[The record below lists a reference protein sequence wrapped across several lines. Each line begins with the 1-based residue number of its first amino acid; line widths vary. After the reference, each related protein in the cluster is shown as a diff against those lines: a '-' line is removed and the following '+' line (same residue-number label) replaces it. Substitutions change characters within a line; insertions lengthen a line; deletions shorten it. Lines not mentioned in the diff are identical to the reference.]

1 MRNPSHAPRTLNFSN
16 AQSYLLGL
24 INEHASRRSP
34 NRLDRIQAFV
44 AELGAP
50 QLRYPTVHVA
60 GTSGKGSTATMLA
73 SIYEAAGKRVGLHTK
88 PHLASVTERVRIDG
102 TPLDEDAFGELLGEM
117 MPAIDR
123 VAREHGRPSYYETLL
138 ALAFVAFE
146 RANVDLAV
154 IEAGIGGRLDG
165 TNVLRPEVAMITN
178 VSLDHTEILGDTTA
192 LIARDKAGI
201 AKPGVPLVSDVNDA
215 DARREIEAACAAAGA
230 PFVSV
235 RDTVTIDARR
245 GERYGQSFDVVT
257 PVDRYE
263 LALPVLGAFQQR
275 NAAIAI
281 RALEQLT
288 GDLRP
293 PKRAIEDGLARLV
306 IPGRME
312 FFPSHPSLV
321 FDVAHNPD
329 KMTHLVNALEETFPG
344 RRFSFVVAMAE
355 TRDIAAIL
363 EPLKRLP
370 AAFTFTAFDNIAGR
384 TATRP
389 QRIASIAQDAGLWGR
404 AIADPVDALSVAR
417 RNADASDVVVVTGS
431 TFVVAVL
438 RDWWF
443 ANVVSRV

>member
-1 MRNPSHAPRTLNFSN
+1 
-16 AQSYLLGL
+16 
-24 INEHASRRSP
+24 
-34 NRLDRIQAFV
+34 
-44 AELGAP
+44 
-50 QLRYPTVHVA
+50 
-60 GTSGKGSTATMLA
+60 
-73 SIYEAAGKRVGLHTK
+73 
-88 PHLASVTERVRIDG
+88 VTERIRIDG
-102 TPLDEDAFGELLGEM
+102 TPISDDAFGELLSDM
-117 MPAIDR
+117 MPAIER
-123 VAREHGRPSYYETLL
+123 VALDHGRPSYYETLL
-138 ALAFVAFE
+138 ALAFVAFA
-146 RANVDLAV
+146 RDPVDIGV

-165 TNVLRPEVAMITN
+165 TNVLEPRVSIITN

-201 AKPGVPLVSDVNDA
+201 AKPGIPLISDVNDPA
-215 DARREIEAACAAAGA
+215 ARYEIEAACAEAGA

-245 GERYGQSFDVVT
+245 GERYGQSFEIVT
-257 PVDRYE
+257 PLDRYE
-263 LALPVLGAFQQR
+263 LSLPVLGAFQQR

-281 RALEQLT
+281 RALEYLDD
-288 GDLRP
+288 DLRP
-293 PKRAIEDGLARLV
+293 SKHAIQEGLARLV

-329 KMTHLVNALEETFPG
+329 KMSHLVDALEETFPN
-344 RRFSFVVAMAE
+344 RRFSFVIAMAE

-363 EPLKRLP
+363 EPLRRLP
-370 AAFTFTAFDNIAGR
+370 ATFTFTGFDNIAGR

-417 RNADASDVVVVTGS
+417 RNADAGDIVVVTGS

-443 ANVVSRV
+443 ANVVSSV

>member
-1 MRNPSHAPRTLNFSN
+1 VNFSN

-34 NRLDRIQAFV
+34 NRLDRIRAFV
-44 AELGAP
+44 DELGAP

-73 SIYEAAGKRVGLHTK
+73 SIFQAADLRVGLHTK
-88 PHLASVTERVRIDG
+88 PHLASVTERIRIDG
-102 TPLDEDAFGELLGEM
+102 TPISDEAFGELLSDL

-123 VAREHGRPSYYETLL
+123 VALDHGRPSYYETLL
-138 ALAFVAFE
+138 ALAFVAFA
-146 RANVDLAV
+146 RAPVDVGV

-165 TNVLRPEVAMITN
+165 TNVLEPRVSIITN

-201 AKPGVPLVSDVNDA
+201 AKPGIPLISDVNDPA
-215 DARREIEAACAAAGA
+215 ARYEIEAACAEAGA

-245 GERYGQSFDVVT
+245 GERYGQSFEIVT
-257 PVDRYE
+257 PLDRYE
-263 LALPVLGAFQQR
+263 LSLPVLGGFQQR

-281 RALEQLT
+281 RALEELDD
-288 GDLRP
+288 DLRP
-293 PKRAIEDGLARLV
+293 SKHAIQEGLARLV

-329 KMTHLVNALEETFPG
+329 KMSHLVDALEETFPN
-344 RRFSFVVAMAE
+344 RRFSFVIAMAE

-363 EPLKRLP
+363 EPLRRLP
-370 AAFTFTAFDNIAGR
+370 ATFTFTGFDNIAGR

-417 RNADASDVVVVTGS
+417 RNADAGDIVVVTGS

-443 ANVVSRV
+443 ANVVSSV

>member
-1 MRNPSHAPRTLNFSN
+1 VNFSN
-16 AQSYLLGL
+16 AQSFLLGL

-34 NRLDRIQAFV
+34 NRLDRIRAFV
-44 AELGAP
+44 EELGEP
-50 QLRYPTVHVA
+50 HLRYPTVHVA

-73 SIYEAAGKRVGLHTK
+73 SIFQAAGKRVGLHTK

-102 TPLDEDAFGELLGEM
+102 TPIAEDAFAELLSEM
-117 MPAIDR
+117 LPAIDR
-123 VAREHGRPSYYETLL
+123 VALEHGKPSYYETLL
-138 ALAFVAFE
+138 ALAFVAFA
-146 RANVDLAV
+146 RAGVDVAV

-165 TNVLRPEVAMITN
+165 TNVLQPRVSIITN

-201 AKPGVPLVSDVNDA
+201 ARPGIPLISDVNDP
-215 DARREIEAACAAAGA
+215 DARREIEAACAEVGA

-235 RDTVTIDARR
+235 RDTVSIGARR
-245 GERYGQSFDVVT
+245 GERYGQSFEIVT

-263 LALPVLGAFQQR
+263 VSLPVLGAFQQR
-275 NAAIAI
+275 NAAIAV
-281 RALEQLT
+281 RALEHL
-288 GDLRP
+288 GDDLRP
-293 PKRAIEDGLARLV
+293 DKAAITDGLARLV

-329 KMTHLVNALEETFPG
+329 KMSHLVDALEETFPG
-344 RRFSFVVAMAE
+344 RRFSFVIAMAE

-363 EPLKRLP
+363 EPLRRLR
-370 AAFTFTAFDNIAGR
+370 ATFTFTGFSDIAGR

-389 QRIASIAQDAGLWGR
+389 QRIASIAEEAGLWGR

-438 RDWWF
+438 REWWF
-443 ANVVSRV
+443 ANVVSSV

>member
-1 MRNPSHAPRTLNFSN
+1 VNFSN

-34 NRLDRIQAFV
+34 NRLDRIRAFV
-44 AELGAP
+44 AELGEP

-73 SIYEAAGKRVGLHTK
+73 SIFQAAGKRVGLHTK

-102 TPLDEDAFGELLGEM
+102 TPLAEDAFGELLGEM
-117 MPAIDR
+117 VPAMER
-123 VAREHGRPSYYETLL
+123 VAREHGSPSYYETLL
-138 ALAFVAFE
+138 ALAFVAFA
-146 RANVDLAV
+146 RAEVDVAV

-165 TNVLRPEVAMITN
+165 TNVLQPRVGIITN
-178 VSLDHTEILGDTTA
+178 VSLDHTEILGETTA

-201 AKPGVPLVSDVNDA
+201 AKPGIPLISDVNDA
-215 DARREIEAACAAAGA
+215 DARDEIEAACAEVGA

-235 RDTVTIDARR
+235 RDTVTIESRR

-257 PVDRYE
+257 PIDRYE
-263 LALPVLGAFQQR
+263 ISLPVLGGFQQR

-281 RALEQLT
+281 RALEHL
-288 GDLRP
+288 GPDLRP
-293 PKRAIEDGLARLV
+293 DKRAIEDGLARFV

-312 FFPSHPSLV
+312 FFPAHPSVV

-329 KMTHLVNALEETFPG
+329 KMLHLVDALTETFPD
-344 RRFSFVVAMAE
+344 RRFSFVIAMAE

-363 EPLKRLP
+363 EPLRGLP
-370 AAFTFTAFDNIAGR
+370 ASFTFTGFDNVAGR

-389 QRIASIAQDAGLWGR
+389 QRIASIAQELGLWGR

-417 RNADASDVVVVTGS
+417 RNADARDVVVVTGS